1 MPYHLQHKKG
11 KETFGCL
18 VNGEVFTPK
27 GSNLGGPTLSSYHQ
41 YLNNSTAKGY
51 YFNVLAKKKVQ
62 AT

>member
-1 MPYHLQHKKG
+1 
-11 KETFGCL
+11 L